1 MKITKEEP
9 RARFSEFIARNEAD
23 LELDRATLL
32 IAAEQYPHL
41 QIEAYL
47 RQLDAFA
54 ETARARDDLYADPLR
69 RVLRMNELLFE
80 KLGFQ
85 GNSENYYDI
94 RNSFLN
100 DVIDRRTGIPI
111 TLSVI
116 YLEVARRIGLK
127 LAGVGLPGHFL
138 VKYSDERGEIIID
151 PFHHGRI
158 LTEDQCREMIN
169 EIYNGEM
176 KFRLAFL
183 QSTPR
188 KQILA
193 RILQNLKG
201 IYARAMDH
209 PKTLGAIERIL
220 LINPDSTID
229 IRDRGLVY
237 FALERYVQ
245 ARTDLEEY
253 LRRMPAAEDAGEI
266 KKWLSQIR
274 QRQAQLN

>member
-1 MKITKEEP
+1 MKITKEEA
-9 RARFSEFIARNEAD
+9 RAQFSKLIARDEAD

-32 IAAEQYPHL
+32 IAAEEYPHL
-41 QIEAYL
+41 EIETCL
-47 RQLDAFA
+47 HQLDAFA
-54 ETARARDDLYADPLR
+54 EAARARDDFYADPLW

-80 KLGFQ
+80 KLGFH
-85 GNSENYYDI
+85 GNSETYYDI

-116 YLEVARRIGLK
+116 YLEVARRISLK
-127 LAGVGLPGHFL
+127 LAGVGMPGHFI
-138 VKYSDERGEIIID
+138 VKYSDERGDIIIA
-151 PFHHGRI
+151 PFHNGRI
-158 LTEDQCREMIN
+158 LTEGQCREMIA
-169 EIYNGEM
+169 EMYNGEM

-183 QSTPR
+183 QATPR

-209 PKTLGAIERIL
+209 PKTLGAINRVL
-220 LINPDSTID
+220 LINPESATE

-237 FALERYVQ
+237 FALKRYVQ

-253 LRRMPAAEDAGEI
+253 LRLIPAAEDADEI
-266 KKWLSQIR
+266 KKRLSQL
-274 QRQAQLN
+274 QQCQAQLN